1 MKLLP
6 FVNKKPLVSVLRFE
20 GIIQSSARMR
30 SSSLSDAAM
39 AALIER
45 AFKKGKPRAVAVV
58 VNSPGGSPV
67 QSSMIGARIRRMSTE
82 TKTPVYAFV
91 EDLAASGGY
100 WIAAAADS
108 IFVDSCSIVGSI
120 GVISSSFGFHG
131 LLGKSGIER
140 RLYTS
145 GEEKSLL
152 DPFLPQKPED
162 VVRLREVQSQIHE
175 AFIDHVKACRGQR
188 LKSDDLFTGRFWLGQ
203 QAVELGLVDGIGH
216 LGPKMKEMFGEKVK
230 FRNYARKRKF
240 IPDFGA
246 QISASVISDFEERA
260 ARARFGC

>member
-1 MKLLP
+1 M
-6 FVNKKPLVSVLRFE
+6 VSVLRFE

-30 SSSLSDAAM
+30 SAYLSDSAM
-39 AALIER
+39 AAVIER

-67 QSSMIGARIRRMSTE
+67 QSSMIGARIRQMSKE
-82 TKTPVYAFV
+82 TKIPVYAFV

-108 IFVDSCSIVGSI
+108 IYVDSCSIVGSI
-120 GVISSSFGFHG
+120 GVISSSFGFHD

-162 VVRLREVQSQIHE
+162 IARLRDVQGQIHE
-175 AFIDHVKACRGQR
+175 TFINHVKECRGQR

-216 LGPKMKEMFGEKVK
+216 LVPKMKETFGDQVK
-230 FRNYARKRKF
+230 FRHYARKKKF
-240 IPDFGA
+240 FPDFGT
-246 QISASVISDFEERA
+246 QISAAVISALEERA